1 MVRCRPWIRL
11 HFSIVSV
18 SLTSALTVRGE
29 TGGKRVKH
37 PRDAENALE
46 KAARRPLDEDGQD
59 VEPQSTNEDRD
70 QGEWRRPIREVL

>member
-1 MVRCRPWIRL
+1 M
-11 HFSIVSV
+11 
-18 SLTSALTVRGE
+18 
-29 TGGKRVKH
+29 KH